1 MVPKSAFTIAFL
13 SNSDHNT
20 KLLANSNNALK
31 LKNLLNLTSRTSY
44 HGLKSNT
51 RKIQEEAWPLYISI
65 ENHNTQTG
73 SGKLT
78 TGRWQTS
85 LQMQV

>member
-20 KLLANSNNALK
+20 KLLANSNSALK
-31 LKNLLNLTSRTSY
+31 LKNLLNLTSRTTY

-51 RKIQEEAWPLYISI
+51 RK
-65 ENHNTQTG
+65 NTRRGVAT
-73 SGKLT
+73 
-78 TGRWQTS
+78 
-85 LQMQV
+85 VHFH